1 MEAEK
6 DSKVR
11 LTPEMGAMVDALI
24 PQVERHPE
32 LYARM
37 EYGGKI
43 TRSAVIR
50 DLIRRGLPSLQ
61 SQLREVVPPPEKPT
75 PKPTP
80 KTARKPAKKTG
91 RRRK

>member
-61 SQLREVVPPPEKPT
+61 SQLREVAPPPEKPT
-75 PKPTP
+75 PKPIP
-80 KTARKPAKKTG
+80 KPARKPAKKAAK
-91 RRRK
+91 RRR

>member
-1 MEAEK
+1 MSEEK
-6 DSKVR
+6 DSKIR
-11 LTPEMGAMVDALI
+11 LTPEMGAMIDALI

-37 EYGGKI
+37 EYGGKV

-80 KTARKPAKKTG
+80 RKPAKKAAK
-91 RRRK
+91 RRR